1 MSKNHGFSVL
11 CDQTIEEYAAR
22 AVLLRHERTGAQL
35 LSLLS
40 DDENKVFGAAFR
52 TPPACSTGVPH
63 ILEHSVLCGSRKY
76 PVKEPFVELL
86 KGSLNTF
93 LNAFTYPDK
102 TCYPVASTNLRDF
115 YNLVDV
121 YLDAV
126 FFPRIPR
133 AVFLQEGWHFEWT
146 EAGEL
151 VRSGVVLNEMKGVY
165 SSPDSVLGEFSQRTL
180 FPDVSYGVDSGGDP
194 KVIPAL
200 TYEAFKA
207 FHETYYHPSNGRF
220 FFSGNDDPDERLRL
234 LDAYL
239 GRFEAREIASTVGR
253 QQPFAA
259 PKQVDMPYAAAPG
272 QAGRAFVT
280 CNWLL
285 PDTADQDLVMVFD
298 VLEHVLIGLPSSPL
312 RKALLD
318 SGLGEDL
325 TGGGLETELRQ
336 MFFSVGLKGVAPEAT
351 GQVEALILE
360 TLTRLAAEG
369 LPADA
374 VEAGV
379 NALEF
384 SLRENNT
391 GSFPRG
397 LSLMLRALTTWLH
410 DGDPLAPLRFAGPLG
425 RLKARLA
432 SGEQVL
438 EEAMRLWLLNNPH
451 RVTLSL
457 TPDTELDARRTAEE
471 KAELAAIAAALDE
484 AGRAA
489 IAADLESLRQLQ
501 DTPDSVEDLAR
512 IPSLALADLPR
523 EETPIPERA
532 LAAATGADAEV
543 LLHPLETAGIA
554 YVDLAFPL
562 AGVPDR
568 LVPLVPLFGRA
579 LLELG
584 TARFDAV
591 TLTRR
596 IAAKTGGIS
605 REALVAGV
613 LDAGPDVVAAR
624 LVLRAKATL
633 EKMPDL
639 YEILTEI
646 LLETDF
652 GNRERFTQMA
662 TEARSR
668 LERRI
673 APAGHATAG
682 SRLRARYTLAGATG
696 ERLRGVTQ
704 LLYLRELTDRLA
716 ADYDGVRRDLE
727 TLRELVLTRAGAV
740 AGLTVSGRDLPAQEA
755 LLGRFLAGLP
765 APAPAGEAWSRLTLP
780 AAEGLIIPA
789 QVHYVGLGLD
799 LTTTGWRFDG
809 ADLVASRYLRMAYL
823 WDRVRVRGGAYG
835 AFCSLDRIAGQAVF
849 VSYRDPNTEATIEAF
864 RQAGRWLM
872 DTPLSEAEMTR
883 AVIGAIGDIDS
894 HMLPD
899 AKGHVA
905 LARRLTGDTAERR
918 ARLRAEVLAA
928 TPARFQA
935 FGEALSAAAADPAIV
950 VLGPGASLDAL
961 ETSVPG
967 LARLDVL

>member
-1 MSKNHGFSVL
+1 MSRMHGFSVL
-11 CDQTIEEYAAR
+11 RDESLDEYAAR
-22 AVLLRHERTGAQL
+22 AILYRHDRTGAQL
-35 LSLLS
+35 LSLVL
-40 DDENKVFGAAFR
+40 DDANKVFGAAFR
-52 TPPACSTGVPH
+52 TPPECSTGVPH

-102 TCYPVASTNLRDF
+102 TCYPVASTNVRDF

-126 FFPRIPR
+126 FYPRIPK
-133 AVFLQEGWHFEWT
+133 AVFLQEGWHFEWN
-146 EAGEL
+146 AADEL
-151 VRSGVVLNEMKGVY
+151 IRSGVVFNEMKGVY
-165 SSPDSVLGEFSQRTL
+165 SSPDSVLGEFSQRLL
-180 FPDVSYGVDSGGDP
+180 FPDTTYGVDSGGDP
-194 KVIPAL
+194 RVIPQL

-207 FHETYYHPSNGRF
+207 FHDTYYHPSNGRF
-220 FFSGNDDPDERLRL
+220 FFSGDDDPTERLRL
-234 LDAYL
+234 LDEYF
-239 GRFEAREIASTVGR
+239 GRFDARPATPGVTR

-259 PKQVDMPYAAAPG
+259 PKTAEMPYAAAPG
-272 QAGRAFVT
+272 QADRAFVT
-280 CNWLL
+280 VNWLL
-285 PDTADQDLVMVFD
+285 PDTADQDMVLVFD

-312 RKALLD
+312 RKTLLD

-325 TGGGLETELRQ
+325 AGGGLETELRQ
-336 MFFSVGLKGVAPEAT
+336 MFFSVGLKGIKPGASAA
-351 GQVEALILE
+351 VERLILD

-397 LSLMLRALTTWLH
+397 LSMMLRALTTWLH
-410 DGDPLAPLRFAGPLG
+410 DGDPLTPLRFSGPLG

-432 SGEQVL
+432 GGERVL
-438 EEAMRLWLLNNPH
+438 EEALALWYLNNPH
-451 RVTLSL
+451 RVTLTL
-457 TPDTELDARRTAEE
+457 APDTELDARRAAEE
-471 KAELAAIAAALDE
+471 KAELAAVAASLDE

-489 IAADLESLRQLQ
+489 IAADLATLRQFQ
-501 DTPDSVEDLAR
+501 DTPDAPEDLAR

-523 EETPIPERA
+523 DETPIPQRA
-532 LAAATGADAEV
+532 DRAGDVEL
-543 LLHPLETAGIA
+543 LLHPLETSGIA
-554 YVDLAFPL
+554 YLDLAFPL

-584 TARFDAV
+584 TERFDAV

-605 REALVAGV
+605 REAMVSGILGG
-613 LDAGPDVVAAR
+613 GPGDLAAR
-624 LVLRAKATL
+624 LVLRGKATVD
-633 EKMPDL
+633 KMPEL
-639 YEILTEI
+639 FEILKEI
-646 LLETDF
+646 IEKTDF

-662 TEARSR
+662 VEAKSR
-668 LERRI
+668 LERRL

-682 SRLRARYTLAGATG
+682 SRLRARYTLAGATA
-696 ERLRGVTQ
+696 ERLRGVSQ
-704 LLYLRELTDRLA
+704 LLYLRELVARLGE
-716 ADYDGVRRDLE
+716 DYAGVRRDLE
-727 TLRELVLTRAGAV
+727 TLRDLVLTRAGTIV
-740 AGLTVSGRDLPAQEA
+740 GLTVSERDLPGLETSLAA
-755 LLGRFLAGLP
+755 FLAGLP
-765 APAPAGEAWSRLTLP
+765 AAAVAPAAWSRLELP
-780 AAEGLIIPA
+780 AAEGIAIPA

-799 LTTTGWRFDG
+799 LTRTGWVFDG

-849 VSYRDPNTEATIEAF
+849 VSYRDPNTEATIDVF
-864 RQAGRWLM
+864 RQAGRYLM
-872 DTPLSEAEMTR
+872 DARLSDEEMTR
-883 AVIGAIGDIDS
+883 AVIGAIGDIDA

-905 LARRLTGDTAERR
+905 LARRLTGDTAENR
-918 ARLRAEVLAA
+918 AKLRAQVLGAGL
-928 TPARFQA
+928 ARFRQY
-935 FGEALSAAAADPAIV
+935 GEALNAAAGEASVV
-950 VLGPGASLDAL
+950 VLGPTPSLDAL
-961 ETSVPG
+961 GAALPG
-967 LARLDVL
+967 MARLDVL